1 MKTTPPLSR
10 LVDEAVRHSCFG
22 IPPAFVIRHSSFHR
36 AAAGIAIFFALI
48 GAVAAQPAPR
58 MGFVYPAGGQIST
71 TVEVLIGGQYFDEQ
85 SEIIVSGEGVTAKV
99 LEHDKIPSAQV
110 IDDYRD
116 RLREVQQKLRDGRR
130 DGEVPANQKLA
141 YIRKLLSEADL
152 SEKKLRL
159 MVEYDRRRNDP
170 KQQLNNQIGES
181 LRARIT
187 IAENAVTGVR
197 HLRVRTPS
205 GLGNPMRFIIGQLP
219 EVLEAE
225 PLREFDLE
233 KYRGGMDSMK
243 AAKVETPATA
253 LPVTLNGRI
262 MPGEV
267 DEFTIQAKKDDRLVL
282 AMHARSLIP
291 YLADAV
297 PGWFQSIVSLHT
309 AEGFEVAYSDG
320 YRFDPDPV
328 LFFKIPAD
336 GLYRIRVHD
345 SIYRGRDDFV
355 YRINVGQLPFLTGIS
370 PLGATTGEK
379 VKITFQGGNLGTD
392 FKTDYE
398 AAQEPGIVLIQAE
411 VGGVKS
417 NAIPFHIDSVP
428 QVQER
433 EPNNTLGGAQ
443 ELKPPMIANGVIET
457 VGEAD
462 FYRVKGR
469 GNHEMIFEIFAR
481 RLGSPV
487 DASLSVFDNEG
498 NQIAFN
504 DDHEDL
510 GSGLTTHHA
519 DSRISVKLPPDGQ
532 AFVRV
537 SDTQAQSG
545 PTNAYRLKVHV
556 AEPAFALRVTPAT
569 LNAKPGGAASLKV
582 HALRSGGFT
591 GPITIQL
598 QNPPPGFEMKN
609 AVVPADKDV
618 ADVSISVPSG
628 GDLEK
633 PAALT
638 LVGTADD
645 GTQKIIAKAV
655 PAEDMMQAFIYRHLV
670 PVDELLVDVRTPPPP
685 PPAPTP

>member
-1 MKTTPPLSR
+1 MKLRALLCLS
-10 LVDEAVRHSCFG
+10 VSVF
-22 IPPAFVIRHSSFHR
+22 
-36 AAAGIAIFFALI
+36 AAAICCR
-48 GAVAAQPAPR
+48 AQPAPR

-85 SEIIVSGEGVTAKV
+85 AEIIVSGEGVSAKV

-116 RLREVQQKLRDGRR
+116 RLREVQQKLRDSRR
-130 DGEVPANQKLA
+130 AGEVPANQKLA
-141 YIRKLLSEADL
+141 FIRKLLSEADL

-187 IAENAVTGVR
+187 IAENAAPGVR

-225 PLREFDLE
+225 ALREFDLE

-243 AAKVETPATA
+243 AAKVETPTA
-253 LPVTLNGRI
+253 RLPVTLNGRI

-297 PGWFQSIVSLHT
+297 PGWFQSIVSLHN
-309 AEGFEVAYSDG
+309 AEGYEVAYSDG

-355 YRINVGQLPFLTGIS
+355 YRINVGQLPFLTGLS

-392 FKTDYE
+392 FKMDYE
-398 AAQEPGIVLIQAE
+398 APKEPGIVLIQAK
-411 VGGVKS
+411 VGGLSS

-443 ELKPPMIANGVIET
+443 ELKPPMIVNGVIET

-487 DASLSVFDNEG
+487 DASLFVFDNDG

-510 GSGLTTHHA
+510 ASGLTTHHA

-569 LNAKPGGAASLKV
+569 LNAKPGGAARLTV

-609 AVVPADKDV
+609 AIVPADKDV

-628 GDLEK
+628 SDLEK
-633 PAALT
+633 PVALT
-638 LVGTADD
+638 LIGTAED

-685 PPAPTP
+685 PAIAAP